1 MFDEPLENE
10 GITLKK
16 IIGWLA
22 IIFIGSFILSIP
34 FLSFSSN
41 LSKYIHLIVSKS
53 WSFICLYVIMRKEKL
68 TIKDCFKNITIKNII
83 FSLSAVIILMILR
96 NMLSDLLS
104 RIPLITFVPIDID
117 DIDSAYDPSLFWFD
131 ILNSV
136 ILAPI
141 FEEVLL
147 RGIILDGL
155 TKQHSNMY
163 AIIVSSIV
171 FALAHVFLPTKI
183 LALISGIILGICYI
197 RTKSIFMCILIHSLY
212 NFSNRFT

>member
-41 LSKYIHLIVSKS
+41 LSKYIHLIVSRS

-83 FSLSAVIILMILR
+83 FSLSAVIISMILR

-104 RIPLITFVPIDID
+104 RIPLIPFVPIDID
-117 DIDSAYDPSLFWFD
+117 NAYDPSLFWFD

-141 FEEVLL
+141 FEEVLF

-155 TKQHSNMY
+155 TKQYSNMY

-171 FALAHVFLPTKI
+171 FALVHVLLPTKI
-183 LALISGIILGICYI
+183 LALILGIILGICYI